1 MRNWDMSRLSQLF
14 TTAEVLI
21 SKSKYEWEKAVKAN
35 DSALDFFLVSR
46 VERFFLARTF
56 VGHFTTSI

>member
-1 MRNWDMSRLSQLF
+1 MSRLSQLF
-14 TTAEVLI
+14 TIAEVLI

-46 VERFFLARTF
+46 VERFFFLARTL